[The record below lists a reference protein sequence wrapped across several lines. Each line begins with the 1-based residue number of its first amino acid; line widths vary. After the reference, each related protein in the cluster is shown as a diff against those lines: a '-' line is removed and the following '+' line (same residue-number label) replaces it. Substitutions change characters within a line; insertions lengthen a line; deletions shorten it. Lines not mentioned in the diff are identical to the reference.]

1 MWSHISWAYMAIN
14 VWKFW
19 YSIDWRIARRYL
31 PVRLLKWYLVGHGI
45 AMDLDAALAIWLIR
59 PWLHQIDSYRLCRST
74 VLVMAELLIL
84 RQQFFLASVAF
95 VAMRMPI
102 WKCVHGA
109 PWERL
114 IVFFAV
120 IDLRRA
126 ANRPPDRP

>member
-1 MWSHISWAYMAIN
+1 MAIN

-84 RQQFFLASVAF
+84 RQQFFWLLSRLWPWGCRFGNAF
-95 VAMRMPI
+95 MVPRESGLLSFLPS
-102 WKCVHGA
+102 
-109 PWERL
+109 
-114 IVFFAV
+114 
-120 IDLRRA
+120 
-126 ANRPPDRP
+126 